1 MEFFRTLTLRYR
13 CPNSVKFIIALAA
26 VALVVTACATIVRP
40 EPEAPETAEPAEP
53 APYPERDRRDAMRPG
68 SLYSELEAEIA
79 RWPEFA
85 EAAASITFD
94 DGTRD
99 QYLVAAPVLERHDV
113 RATFF
118 LISHKMDRG
127 VWVDQAGPRRLMSWR
142 EAARL
147 ADAGHEIGS
156 HGATHVDLSRNDVN
170 LELELD
176 ASRTQIERRLP
187 GVTVRT
193 LSWPYWRSTPEARE
207 HASETGYIAAR
218 GGAAIPDQFR
228 NLQETEMLNVPAM
241 GLRPADP
248 AEEWDELAAEAVAN
262 GGWMVYAL
270 HGLDNGSIPD
280 MELGWEP
287 IPDSELERIITRLQA
302 RDVWIAPFGEVAA
315 YKQLREMARVHLEPL
330 SYDRVR
336 VSLRADHDADE
347 LPPKLTVRLA
357 AEGTLLVTRDED
369 NRGAEA
375 DLPAGSERSAVVSL
389 RPNLDSV
396 VIERR
401 GR

>member
-1 MEFFRTLTLRYR
+1 MAI
-13 CPNSVKFIIALAA
+13 VGVALA
-26 VALVVTACATIVRP
+26 VIACATIARP
-40 EPEAPETAEPAEP
+40 KPEAATEPGA
-53 APYPERDRRDAMRPG
+53 
-68 SLYSELEAEIA
+68 LYSELEVEIA
-79 RWPEFA
+79 RWSGFA

-99 QYLVAAPVLERHDV
+99 QYLVARPILERHNV

-127 VWVDQAGPRRLMSWR
+127 LWVDQAGPRRLMSWS

-156 HGATHVDLSRNDVN
+156 HSATHVDLSRNDVN
-170 LELELD
+170 LELELG

-187 GVTVRT
+187 GISVRT
-193 LSWPYWRSTPEARE
+193 LSWPYWRSTTEARE
-207 HASETGYIAAR
+207 YASEAGYIAAR
-218 GGAAIPDQFR
+218 GGAAIPAQFR
-228 NLQETEMLNVPAM
+228 RLPETGALNVPAM

-248 AEEWDELAAEAVAN
+248 SEEWDELAAEAVAN
-262 GGWMVYAL
+262 GGWVVYAL
-270 HGLDNGSIPD
+270 HGLDNGTVSD
-280 MELGWEP
+280 MELGWKP
-287 IPDSELERIITRLQA
+287 IPDTELERILTRLQEQNI
-302 RDVWIAPFGEVAA
+302 WIAPFGEVAA
-315 YKQLREMARVHLEPL
+315 YKLLRETARVYLEPL

-336 VSLRADHDADE
+336 VSLRADRDAAQNLAQDAEE
-347 LPPKLTVRLA
+347 LLPKLTVRLA
-357 AEGTLLVTRDED
+357 ADETLLVTRDED

-375 DLPAGSERSAVVSL
+375 DMPHASARSVLSL

>member
-1 MEFFRTLTLRYR
+1 
-13 CPNSVKFIIALAA
+13 
-26 VALVVTACATIVRP
+26 
-40 EPEAPETAEPAEP
+40 
-53 APYPERDRRDAMRPG
+53 MRPG
-68 SLYSELEAEIA
+68 SLYSELEAAIA

-193 LSWPYWRSTPEARE
+193 LSWPYWRSTPEARK

-218 GGAAIPDQFR
+218 GGAAVPDQFR
-228 NLQETEMLNVPAM
+228 NLQETGTLNVPAM

-248 AEEWDELAAEAVAN
+248 AEEWDKLAAEAVAN
-262 GGWMVYAL
+262 GGWVVYAL

-280 MELGWEP
+280 MGLGWEP
-287 IPDSELERIITRLQA
+287 IRDSELERIITQLQA

-336 VSLRADHDADE
+336 VSLRVDHDAE
-347 LPPKLTVRLA
+347 EIPPKLTVRLA